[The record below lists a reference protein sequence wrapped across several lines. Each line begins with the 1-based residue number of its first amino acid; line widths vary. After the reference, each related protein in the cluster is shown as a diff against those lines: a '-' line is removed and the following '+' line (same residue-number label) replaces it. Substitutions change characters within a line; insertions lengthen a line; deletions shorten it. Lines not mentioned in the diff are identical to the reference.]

1 MKEFIN
7 KVCRKSGTI
16 LDSIPLTTIITFYLI
31 LAGQLLGMKFM
42 SYGFVKNIFNS
53 ITKDDNVT
61 LFISDY
67 ASFIGIWFLIL
78 IVVAIFKRNRPM
90 FKAITYNHNGN
101 NLKGL
106 LIGLLLGFVTNG
118 FCVLVSVLTN
128 KIHLSFNGIDP
139 LLIIMFFV
147 AVFIQSSGE
156 ELTSRMYMYQKLRRR
171 YKNPKV
177 AIIMNMFLFM
187 LLHTLNPGFSALAA
201 VQLCLVAI
209 IFSLIVYYYDS
220 LWAAMAFH
228 AMWNYTQ
235 NIIFGLPNSGIVS
248 AYSIFKLEA
257 ASATNGL
264 FYNVNFGVEGSI
276 GSSLVLLVVLGVI
289 LYLNWGKKEKVDLWA
304 DLERE
309 EELKLQEKE
318 LHNET
323 TSN

>member
-7 KVCRKSGTI
+7 KVCRKSGTL
-16 LDSIPLTTIITFYLI
+16 LDSIPMSIIISFIII
-31 LAGQLLGMKFM
+31 LFGQLFGLKLMNL
-42 SYGFVKNIFNS
+42 GFVKNFFIAV
-53 ITKDDNVT
+53 TKDDNVAY
-61 LFISDY
+61 FISEY
-67 ASFIGIWFLIL
+67 LAFIGIWFLIL
-78 IVVAIFKRNRPM
+78 VVMAVFKRNRPM
-90 FKAITYNHNGN
+90 FKALSYNHNGN

-106 LIGLLLGFVTNG
+106 SIGLLLGFGTNA
-118 FCVLVSVLTN
+118 FCILISVLTKN
-128 KIHLSFNGIDP
+128 IHLSFNGIDP
-139 LLIIMFFV
+139 LLITLFFI

-156 ELTSRMYMYQKLRRR
+156 ELASRMHMYQKLRRR

-177 AIIMNMFLFM
+177 AIIINMFMFM
-187 LLHTLNPGFSALAA
+187 LLHALNPGFSPIAAL
-201 VQLCLVAI
+201 QLCLVAI
-209 IFSLIVYYYDS
+209 IFSLLVYYYDS

-257 ASATNGL
+257 ASATDGL

-318 LHNET
+318 LQNET